1 MPDIR
6 VQKLA
11 HVLVHYSLAL
21 KPNDKV
27 RIVGP
32 AAALPLIREL
42 YREAIRVGARV
53 LPRITDTDLD
63 EILLKEGSLEQ
74 IEWVP
79 DLASNEIEYIDA
91 SLTIWSE
98 TNTKYLS
105 NVDPQRL
112 AARRKASAALMQR
125 FLQRFGE
132 GTLRW
137 NGTLYPTEAHA
148 QDANMSLSEYED
160 FVYGAGLLNEP
171 DPVAAWQRV
180 HDEQQHIVDF
190 LNSCSHIRIV
200 APDTDIEYR
209 CAGRTWINCDGKENF
224 PDGEVFTSP
233 IEDSVNG
240 HVRFTYPSVY
250 NGREAEDVRLTF
262 KDGQVVSATA
272 SHGQTFLDAM
282 LNMDAGSRILGEAAF
297 GLNYGIERFTRNIL
311 FDEKIG
317 GTMHMAL
324 GSSYPETGGKNESGL
339 HWDMVCDLRQG
350 EVYADGELCYRE
362 GKFII

>member
-1 MPDIR
+1 MITQLQTVVQLLRSSKGRIMPDIR

-21 KPNDKV
+21 KPNDKGAH
-27 RIVGP
+27 VGP

-125 FLQRFGE
+125 FCNALARHAALERDTLSYRSARTRCQYVAERVRRFCV
-132 GTLRW
+132 W
-137 NGTLYPTEAHA
+137 
-148 QDANMSLSEYED
+148 
-160 FVYGAGLLNEP
+160 
-171 DPVAAWQRV
+171 
-180 HDEQQHIVDF
+180 
-190 LNSCSHIRIV
+190 C
-200 APDTDIEYR
+200 
-209 CAGRTWINCDGKENF
+209 
-224 PDGEVFTSP
+224 
-233 IEDSVNG
+233 
-240 HVRFTYPSVY
+240 RF
-250 NGREAEDVRLTF
+250 AERARPGCRL
-262 KDGQVVSATA
+262 AT
-272 SHGQTFLDAM
+272 
-282 LNMDAGSRILGEAAF
+282 GS
-297 GLNYGIERFTRNIL
+297 
-311 FDEKIG
+311 
-317 GTMHMAL
+317 
-324 GSSYPETGGKNESGL
+324 
-339 HWDMVCDLRQG
+339 
-350 EVYADGELCYRE
+350 
-362 GKFII
+362 